1 MFRARDTYI
10 IHKQFLYQ
18 PYVKMGFFQ
27 AVASRLKEKKSGHA
41 MKRYLG
47 YSLQQSRKFESNI
60 VHAINFVLF
69 ELFFTAYLEL
79 YLDRK
84 CKNQKSQQTNKFA
97 NGKTIYLSLDDQI
110 CRFLIPD
117 CYQQC
122 MQRPD
127 KNSLPETSGL
137 NSKLRPV
144 NFVPCISGFC
154 NTT

>member
-1 MFRARDTYI
+1 
-10 IHKQFLYQ
+10 
-18 PYVKMGFFQ
+18 MGFFQ

-84 CKNQKSQQTNKFA
+84 CKNQKASKQTNLQTERRYIYHSMIKFVA
-97 NGKTIYLSLDDQI
+97 FLSLIVTNNACNDLTKIHFQKRLGSI
-110 CRFLIPD
+110 
-117 CYQQC
+117 
-122 MQRPD
+122 
-127 KNSLPETSGL
+127 
-137 NSKLRPV
+137 V
-144 NFVPCISGFC
+144 NYVQ
-154 NTT
+154 